1 MGMEDEAGYISLRK
15 SLDSLRDVVL
25 ADYALFETS
34 EEKKHFSDFVT
45 QKIIIFLKNNA
56 VGNQAMWDKVA
67 ESRAKAYKSHAQ
79 SLLEARVAPSGCPP
93 GFREEDGICVP
104 I

>member
-1 MGMEDEAGYISLRK
+1 MGIEDEAAYISLRK

-25 ADYALFETS
+25 ADYALFETP
-34 EEKKHFSDFVT
+34 EEKKGFSDFVT
-45 QKIIIFLKNNA
+45 QKIIVFLKHNSD
-56 VGNQAMWDKVA
+56 GNQAMWDRVA
-67 ESRAKAYKSHAQ
+67 ESRAKAYTSHAQ
-79 SLLEARVAPSGCPP
+79 ALLEARVAPSLCPP